1 MGPQNA
7 LDGSGLMLSAGE
19 ATRFERLRPE
29 LEKMTGKLMYLGP
42 DVDRAAKVK
51 LLGNLFLMFMTA
63 GIAEMMNLAAAM
75 GMKAEE
81 AAALFDA
88 FNPGAM
94 APARARRMAN
104 GDFANPSWELSMA
117 RKDARLMIEEAALH
131 QKPLAMLPAI
141 ASVMDA
147 FIARGHGHDDWT
159 VIAKDALATAMQE
172 SRLRNLGYGD
182 RDSLGLFQ
190 QRPSQGWG
198 SAQQIRD
205 PVYASQQ
212 FYQHLLK
219 VNGWQQMTVT
229 QAAQAVQHSGLP
241 DAYAQWEN
249 LATALQKAIAK
260 TFPGASKDT
269 DQSKKP
275 SAGTSGCAQGQDGS
289 GFGRIPEG
297 SVPKGYAIPKNADP
311 KARKAIEWAMQQLG
325 TLYQW
330 GGSCTNAHGPDPM
343 GRCDCSSLMQQA
355 YAHAGVTLTRTTY
368 TQVGEGKAISPAQLK
383 PGDLIFSRGTAAR
396 PEHVGMYLGEG
407 LVIEAPRTT
416 KPVRITPISNWM
428 ILAARRVV

>member
-1 MGPQNA
+1 MKALAAGIGVVFLSPILLAGTGMMLASSANA
-7 LDGSGLMLSAGE
+7 VQSSGSFSNCLTNLDTDKAAEQVTKILDGASGRGVHIKGL
-19 ATRFERLRPE
+19 
-29 LEKMTGKLMYLGP
+29 
-42 DVDRAAKVK
+42 D
-51 LLGNLFLMFMTA
+51 
-63 GIAEMMNLAAAM
+63 
-75 GMKAEE
+75 
-81 AAALFDA
+81 
-88 FNPGAM
+88 
-94 APARARRMAN
+94 
-104 GDFANPSWELSMA
+104 
-117 RKDARLMIEEAALH
+117 
-131 QKPLAMLPAI
+131 LPAEQVPNAATI
-141 ASVMDA
+141 VATGLSLDVP
-147 FIARGHGHDDWT
+147 
-159 VIAKDALATAMQE
+159 AKGQIVALATAMQE

-212 FYQHLLK
+212 FNQHLLK